1 MPGSNGGVAGGEGI
15 AQVPFRIDAPT
26 TAAVR
31 ALARER
37 GASVYVVLMAAFA
50 VLAHRVSGADDLV
63 IGTPIANRAAK
74 GLDQVI
80 GYVMNAVPTRWKV
93 APDRSFAE
101 LLAGFAV
108 DFPDLMA
115 NADVPV
121 GRIVSAAAPERSA
134 GRAPLYQ
141 WVFMHLTQ
149 QPSVSVMK
157 EFAEP
162 ERIHTGGEHDLVG
175 VVKDSGDGM
184 EGSFGLRTDVFSPG
198 TVARWT
204 QCYVELLKRITADPD
219 AFIGDIDVV
228 PSAMRG
234 ELLAGSAGPAAPA
247 AVPLP
252 ELVTRQ
258 AARTPDALTVE
269 SPGHTLSYAQL
280 DDRVARLAGHLVS
293 RGAGPGRIVALAL
306 ARGSDWPVAALAVQR
321 AGCRLS
327 AGRPRP
333 PGRAHPP
340 GPRRGR
346 AGAPGH
352 RTRCRT
358 LDTGLPTLVLDEDAW
373 AGEPLPPGGPEP
385 HDAAHVIHT
394 SGSTGAPKGVVVS
407 HAGVA
412 ALTRS
417 LVDGLALGA
426 DSRVLQLGPPSFDIS
441 VGELCL
447 AFGSGGTLVL
457 PEPGPLVGEDLGAV
471 LTERRISCAFVPPS
485 VLATVPAGPHPELR
499 ALVVGAEACPPE
511 LVARWAVMRPA
522 LPQRL
527 RAHRIHRRLH
537 RLRAAG
543 RRRNGTADR
552 HTGGGHHRL
561 PPRRTAPAGPRRGGR

>member
-258 AARTPDALTVE
+258 AARTPDAPAVE

-321 AGCRLS
+321 AAPPICRSTPPTRPSAS
-327 AGRPRP
+327 AGSSPRPRRCSWSP
-333 PGRAHPP
+333 NPVPHPGHRSADP
-340 GPRRGR
+340 GSRRGR
-346 AGAPGH
+346 LGRGAAAAG
-352 RTRCRT
+352 RTGTPRRRACH
-358 LDTGLPTLVLDEDAW
+358 
-373 AGEPLPPGGPEP
+373 P
-385 HDAAHVIHT
+385 H
-394 SGSTGAPKGVVVS
+394 
-407 HAGVA
+407 
-412 ALTRS
+412 L
-417 LVDGLALGA
+417 
-426 DSRVLQLGPPSFDIS
+426 
-441 VGELCL
+441 
-447 AFGSGGTLVL
+447 
-457 PEPGPLVGEDLGAV
+457 
-471 LTERRISCAFVPPS
+471 
-485 VLATVPAGPHPELR
+485 
-499 ALVVGAEACPPE
+499 
-511 LVARWAVMRPA
+511 
-522 LPQRL
+522 
-527 RAHRIHRRLH
+527 RLH
-537 RLRAAG
+537 RRPQG
-543 RRRNGTADR
+543 R
-552 HTGGGHHRL
+552 GGQ
-561 PPRRTAPAGPRRGGR
+561 PRRGGGAHPEPGGRPRTGRGQPGAPARAALLRHLGR